1 MAHRALLAAPGLVLL
16 FATLACTAAPVG
28 TVGNG
33 TCGATSFGGDCD
45 ADASGAWDAAKENIT
60 SLSACVA
67 RAKGCKMANYVSYS
81 NVPGNAD
88 CSWYS
93 QCDMSRLCEDCSK
106 CGIGCPKYYPYQSQ
120 VLHEAPAPP
129 PPPPA
134 VEVLPF
140 ILQSNKRRGVLIV
153 SKTVSLST
161 VVLRGPGLSGAEATV
176 LDGTADGETVA
187 AHPGLEPPAQRMVG
201 ADGSLK
207 LGPYAVAIVWATG
220 EN

>member
-45 ADASGAWDAAKENIT
+45 AGTSGAWDAAKENIT

-106 CGIGCPKYYPYQSQ
+106 CGIGCPKYYPYQSE
-120 VLHEAPAPP
+120 VLRAAPP
-129 PPPPA
+129 A
-134 VEVLPF
+134 GSWSTLKDKALTCAGSEYRGDAGHFDDGAGCLAAA
-140 ILQSNKRRGVLIV
+140 QKRGDV
-153 SKTVSLST
+153 
-161 VVLRGPGLSGAEATV
+161 
-176 LDGTADGETVA
+176 D
-187 AHPGLEPPAQRMVG
+187 
-201 ADGSLK
+201 
-207 LGPYAVAIVWATG
+207 YAVWRGDSTKDCYVCAITG
-220 EN
+220 RGDPSSWVYSSVAGAVSFVGDGAAPSAPPN